1 MRDDGIL
8 PQPAHLVFFIILEI
22 AFERFDVAV
31 ALEGAKWVAIRS

>member
-1 MRDDGIL
+1 MESCPSLRI
-8 PQPAHLVFFIILEI
+8 LVFFIILEI